1 MKIVGLMLVR
11 NEDWILEA
19 SIDAAFQWC
28 DNLVIYLDRCT
39 DRTREIV
46 ERPRG
51 GRVCRIVDENPS
63 AEWDEMTLRQLTLEW
78 GRKVGGTHFA
88 IIDADEI
95 LTHNYLGMVRG
106 WFEQL
111 TPGEVLELPMVPV
124 YDDLDHI
131 RTDEPWYSAWLTLGF
146 ADAPGL
152 TWRPADDGYQHHHR
166 APYGVSGKR
175 LRPVMRGFGG
185 VMHLQFANSRRLL
198 AKHVLYRM
206 VDHLRWPDRESVEKL
221 NAKYDQA
228 LRRPQYVIDVPS
240 EYWGNHLKPSI
251 HLSGIPYQEH
261 EIQRLLS
268 EHGREAFEGLD
279 LKGF

>member
-19 SIDAAFQWC
+19 SIDAALQWC
-28 DNLVIYLDRCT
+28 DKVVVLMDRCSDNT
-39 DRTREIV
+39 GQIASKFGGQVFRVVVNEGRHWEEMDLRERTLHA
-46 ERPRG
+46 
-51 GRVCRIVDENPS
+51 GRH
-63 AEWDEMTLRQLTLEW
+63 L
-78 GRKVGGTHFA
+78 GGTHFA
-88 IIDADEI
+88 VVDADEI
-95 LTHNYLGMVRG
+95 LTHNYLPMVRE
-106 WFEQL
+106 WFGRLE
-111 TPGEVLELPMVPV
+111 PGELLELPMLPV

-166 APYGVSGKR
+166 APHGVSGQR

-185 VMHLQFANSRRLL
+185 VMHLQFANVRRLL

-206 VDHLRWPDRESVEKL
+206 VDHLRWPNRESVEKL

-228 LRRPQYVIDVPS
+228 LRRPQYVIDVPPA
-240 EYWGNHLKPSI
+240 YWGNYRKPSI